1 MSSATSDKRWSPDY
15 RIALPGTR
23 LSPQEVLDALTAA
36 AGDAFISGR
45 LADWTENPHPAPEA
59 PAAPAEGDAP
69 AAEPAPAAPASPT
82 PAFRQVWLD
91 LRADGLRPAVERLIA
106 IHFPHFVVIAAEDR
120 GDEIVL
126 SYFFR
131 IYHGVRHAEIMVVL
145 SVHVPKASPV
155 VPSLCDLIPGV
166 LISEREKQEMIG
178 VTVSNIPDGRRMFLP
193 DDFPEGVYPWRKD
206 ETAPQPPMVRDLW
219 SAGRPAPAAPSA
231 PATPS
236 STTPPSN
243 A

>member
-1 MSSATSDKRWSPDY
+1 MSSATSEKRWSPDY
-15 RIALPGTR
+15 RIAVPAKR
-23 LSPQEVLDALTAA
+23 LSPQEILDAVTAA

-45 LADWTENPHPAPEA
+45 LADWTENPCPAPEA
-59 PAAPAEGDAP
+59 PAPAEGD
-69 AAEPAPAAPASPT
+69 PAPAAAPEAAPVPS
-82 PAFRQVWLD
+82 FRQVWID
-91 LRADGLRPAVERLIA
+91 MRAGGLRPSVEKLIS

-126 SYFFR
+126 PYFFR
-131 IYHGVRHAEIMVVL
+131 LYHGVRHAETMVVL
-145 SVHVPKASPV
+145 SVHVPKAAPV
-155 VPSLCDLIPGV
+155 VPSICDLIPGV

-178 VTVSNIPDGRRMFLP
+178 VTVENIPDGRRMFLP

-219 SAGRPAPAAPSA
+219 SAGRPAVPEAAPSA
-231 PATPS
+231 APV
-236 STTPPSN
+236 PPQ